1 MIMLTDT
8 DLSTFRERLE
18 QRLAALA
25 ENADLRRSST
35 ETVELD
41 QTRTGRLSRMDA
53 LQGQAM
59 AKATEARA
67 HEQILRVRAAL
78 RRMDEGTYGDC
89 ARCEEPIAR
98 GRLEADPAT
107 LICIACAEQSE
118 RG

>member
-1 MIMLTDT
+1 MLTDT
-8 DLSTFRERLE
+8 DLKTFRERLE

-98 GRLEADPAT
+98 ERLEADPAT